1 MQGAHLGFETE
12 RKFYSEHYKTRQM
25 SSEFIQKTE
34 VIPRDG
40 NGTYP
45 VIYDHVYVC
54 VGQQVAR
61 LCADVP
67 GQ

>member
-1 MQGAHLGFETE
+1 MSS
-12 RKFYSEHYKTRQM
+12 KFY
-25 SSEFIQKTE
+25 FKTE
-34 VIPRDG
+34 VILRDG
-40 NGTYP
+40 NGTHP

-61 LCADVP
+61 LCADVS